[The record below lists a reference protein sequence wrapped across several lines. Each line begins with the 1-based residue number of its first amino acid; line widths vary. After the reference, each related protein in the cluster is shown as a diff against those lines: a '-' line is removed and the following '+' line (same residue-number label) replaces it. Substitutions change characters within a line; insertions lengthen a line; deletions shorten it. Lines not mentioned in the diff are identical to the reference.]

1 MTRTKRIG
9 QSYPASLQWK
19 RRGARW
25 AEIKPVEPDPGNA
38 GEGSVMSERMPNW
51 GIDPVPERFRLLGAL
66 DQFLLWGN
74 LGVSLLV
81 IVIGSFL
88 VPSLSLRDALIAIL
102 LGSLIGNVMLGTAG
116 LIGADARVPGMVLMR
131 APLGRVGSFA
141 PTVLN
146 VLQCLGWATFEIIII
161 AAAAAALSD
170 ELLGFGGQAV
180 WTLVF
185 GAVAAVL
192 ALVGP
197 VGVVRRFIRKFA
209 VYFVLIS
216 LVYLTW
222 WALDTAS
229 VRELWNRQGEGG
241 TTIWLGMD
249 LVIAVTVS
257 WVPLIPD
264 YSRFSRDRRSAFV
277 GAGLGYFFA
286 GSWMLALGAIVVLT
300 RGVSEP
306 TQLPAAV
313 AAAGLTAALA
323 LLAITVDETDEAFAN
338 VYSSGVSAQNVLAGV
353 PQRALVGGAA
363 VIATLTALVV
373 DLREYQTF
381 LLLLGAFFVPLFGV
395 LLAHWL
401 LGGASY
407 SERDIFA
414 SPTVR
419 LELLT
424 AWLAGFLV
432 YQWLVPIGPTWWLD
446 AVAEVRP
453 GTAGLDAIGA
463 SVPSFLASFA
473 LATLAVAVTRT
484 RRGAPLTRRGGLS
497 GT

>member
-1 MTRTKRIG
+1 
-9 QSYPASLQWK
+9 
-19 RRGARW
+19 
-25 AEIKPVEPDPGNA
+25 
-38 GEGSVMSERMPNW
+38 MSDGTPNW
-51 GIDPVPERFRLLGAL
+51 GIEPVPERMRMLGLL
-66 DQFLLWGN
+66 DQFLLWSN

-88 VPSLSLRDALIAIL
+88 VPGLSLQDALIAIV
-102 LGSLIGNVMLGTAG
+102 LGSLIGNLMLGGAG

-131 APLGRVGSFA
+131 APLGRVGSYV

-146 VLQCLGWATFEIIII
+146 VVQCLGWATFELIII

-170 ELLGFGGQAV
+170 ELFGFEAQPL
-180 WTLVF
+180 WTLFF
-185 GAVAAVL
+185 GAVAAAL
-192 ALVGP
+192 ALMGP

-209 VYFVLIS
+209 VYFVVAS

-222 WALDTAS
+222 WALDTGDL
-229 VRELWNRQGEGG
+229 RELWNQEGEGG
-241 TTIWLGMD
+241 TTIWHGMD

-264 YSRFSRDRRSAFV
+264 YTRFSRDRGSAFF
-277 GAGLGYFFA
+277 GSGFGYFVA
-286 GSWMLALGAIVVLT
+286 GTWMLALGSILVLT

-313 AAAGLTAALA
+313 AAGGLVAALA

-338 VYSSGVSAQNVLAGV
+338 VYSSGVSAQNLLADV
-353 PQRALVGGAA
+353 PQRVLVGGAA
-363 VIATLTALVV
+363 VVATVTALAV

-401 LGGASY
+401 LTGAHY
-407 SERDIFA
+407 DARAVFDAPAARAEMLA
-414 SPTVR
+414 
-419 LELLT
+419 

-432 YQWLVPIGPTWWLD
+432 YQWLVPIGPSWWLD
-446 AVAEVRP
+446 TVERIRP
-453 GTAGLDAIGA
+453 GTAGLDAVGA
-463 SVPSFLASFA
+463 SLPSFAASFA
-473 LATLAVAVTRT
+473 LAALAVAIRPAGSLRT
-484 RRGAPLTRRGGLS
+484 SPRSRRGSLPARSRT
-497 GT
+497 